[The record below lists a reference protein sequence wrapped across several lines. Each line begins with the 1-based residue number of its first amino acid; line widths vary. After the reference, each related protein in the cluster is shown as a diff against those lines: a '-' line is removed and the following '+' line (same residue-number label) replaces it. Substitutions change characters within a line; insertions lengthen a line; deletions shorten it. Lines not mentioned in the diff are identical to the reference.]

1 MSWCTIESDPGVFS
15 ELVHNLGCTDV
26 QLEEIWG
33 MDQLTDPGFSVT
45 PVHGVIFLF
54 SWKRELYAND
64 ARATLPHGTTDVFFA
79 KQTVNNACA
88 TQAIIATLL
97 NADDSV
103 RLGDTLQNFKEFAGF
118 VDYGMRGDL
127 IGQQDQIRVQH
138 NRFARPEPFVGD
150 DKKEASEDDEAF
162 HFISYVEKNGAVYE
176 LDGLRAGPILVGTV
190 GEGQTWL
197 GDVLKPEIERRCAEL
212 GDSIKFSIQA
222 VVGNRKKAAVAKR
235 AALVAAAAGGAAGGD
250 GASGQIAGC
259 DAIIQAEDAKWA
271 RWRQENT
278 RRRHN
283 YVPLAIGLLQ
293 AMAKAGKLMP
303 AHGRAMEKA
312 QKAREERIAKIRAE
326 QEKQTHQGGGHSHG
340 DGHGHSHGGAPCDGD
355 H

>member
-15 ELVHNLGCTDV
+15 ELVHNLGCADV

-64 ARATLPHGTTDVFFA
+64 SRPTLPHGTTNVFFA

-88 TQAIIATLL
+88 TQAIVATLL
-97 NADDSV
+97 NADGIE
-103 RLGDTLQNFKEFAGF
+103 LGPTLQNFKEFASF
-118 VDYGMRGDL
+118 VDYNMRGDL
-127 IGQQDQIRVQH
+127 IGQQNEIRIQH
-138 NRFARPEPFVGD
+138 NRFARPEPFVSD
-150 DKKEASEDDEAF
+150 DKKEASDDDEAF
-162 HFISYVEKNGAVYE
+162 HFISYVEKGGAVYE

-222 VVGNRKKAAVAKR
+222 VVGNRKKAAVSKR
-235 AALVAAAAGGAAGGD
+235 AALVEAGGAASGGD
-250 GASGQIAGC
+250 VGGEIADL
-259 DAIIQAEDAKWA
+259 DAIIQEEDAKWA
-271 RWRQENT
+271 RWRQENI

-283 YVPLAIGLLQ
+283 YVPLAISMLQ
-293 AMAKAGKLMP
+293 AMADAGTLMP

-312 QKAREERIAKIRAE
+312 QKAREERGKNVLAKL
-326 QEKQTHQGGGHSHG
+326 GGGRG
-340 DGHGHSHGGAPCDGD
+340 E
-355 H
+355 